1 MTDFVLCG
9 TGWRAQFY
17 MRIASAFP
25 GEFQIASVYTRR
37 HDEMERL
44 LSLGYFA
51 TNSLDEALSHAH
63 DGVIV
68 SSGRE
73 GFLPLLENLSVRGER
88 ILSETSF
95 LSLGESEL
103 GRAEKIEGS
112 AMEQYWHTPLYSSIR
127 HALPKIGKVG
137 SVYLSALHNHH
148 AASILR
154 GIFPSLEIKEV
165 RRVLDSSFS
174 SLKTGARPGL
184 VRTGETEDYRRKI
197 TVVEFRS
204 GEVFINDFSSTQY
217 HSYIIPSRIEIRGE
231 RGVITEKGITYIG
244 KDGYPVT
251 EDFVFHRDSS
261 KINHTTTLTH
271 VTLGSDVVFTN
282 GFYPSSLDD
291 DEIAIATMLRE
302 FSEGKPGYSISEAV
316 ADARLGKLF

>member
-1 MTDFVLCG
+1 MAGFVLCG

-17 MRIASAFP
+17 MRIAAAFP
-25 GEFQIASVYTRR
+25 EEFRIVSVYTRR
-37 HDEMERL
+37 SDEMERL
-44 LSLGYFA
+44 NSLGFRA
-51 TNSLDEALSHAH
+51 TLSLDEALSYAH

-68 SSGRE
+68 SSGRD
-73 GFLPLLENLSVRGER
+73 GFLPLLENLAGRGEG
-88 ILSETSF
+88 ILSETTF

-103 GRAEKIEGS
+103 DRAEKIRGY

-127 HALPKIGKVG
+127 QALPKIGKVW

-154 GIFPSLEIKEV
+154 GIFPGKEIREV
-165 RRVLDSSFS
+165 KRVLDSSFP

-184 VRTGETEDYRRKI
+184 VRTGETEDYSRKI
-197 TVVEFRS
+197 TVVEFRT

-244 KDGYPVT
+244 KEGYPVR
-251 EDFVFHRDSS
+251 EDFVFHRDSA

-271 VTLGSDVVFTN
+271 VTLGGDVVFTN

-291 DEIAIATMLRE
+291 DEIAIAAMLRE
-302 FSEGKPGYSISEAV
+302 FAAGLSGYSISDAV
-316 ADARLGKLF
+316 EDARLGKLL